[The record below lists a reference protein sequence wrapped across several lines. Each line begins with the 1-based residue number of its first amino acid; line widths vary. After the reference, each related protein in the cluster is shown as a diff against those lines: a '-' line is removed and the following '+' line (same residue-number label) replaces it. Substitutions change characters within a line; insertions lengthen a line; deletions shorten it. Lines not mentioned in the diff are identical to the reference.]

1 MAARYTSRCDMT
13 VVMTATPRERM
24 VHSAAQLMR
33 ERGLAGTGMREV
45 AEHAQAPR
53 GSLQHYFP
61 DGKDQLV
68 TEALA
73 WMSVQ
78 ISTPLQR
85 MAAAD
90 PPVPARD
97 VVAKMFA
104 RWRRFLGESDFL
116 DGCPLVATITDA
128 VANDVLREAARAS
141 FQQWHGALTEALWH
155 GGLTK
160 VRAQRLAVL
169 VISSLEGAI
178 VLSRAQR
185 DLAPLDLVGAELDQ
199 LLRGALR
206 T

>member
-1 MAARYTSRCDMT
+1 
-13 VVMTATPRERM
+13 M

-45 AEHAQAPR
+45 AEHANAPR

-73 WMSVQ
+73 WVSASV
-78 ISTPLQR
+78 SSPLRR

-90 PPVPARD
+90 PPVPARE
-97 VVAKMFA
+97 VVAKMF
-104 RWRRFLGESDFL
+104 RSWRRFLGGSDFL

-141 FQQWHGALTEALWH
+141 FQEWHGALTDALWR

-160 VRAQRLAVL
+160 VRAQRLAVV

-178 VLSRAQR
+178 VLCRAQR
-185 DLAPLDLVGAELDQ
+185 NLAPLDLVAAELDQ
-199 LLRGALR
+199 LLRSAVR